1 MSKASRYKEGMINT
15 LNERSDVQSDKVG
28 GREEEFEN
36 WLEYV
41 QLSLKTLG
49 IDSSCTVVDYSI

>member
-1 MSKASRYKEGMINT
+1 MIHT